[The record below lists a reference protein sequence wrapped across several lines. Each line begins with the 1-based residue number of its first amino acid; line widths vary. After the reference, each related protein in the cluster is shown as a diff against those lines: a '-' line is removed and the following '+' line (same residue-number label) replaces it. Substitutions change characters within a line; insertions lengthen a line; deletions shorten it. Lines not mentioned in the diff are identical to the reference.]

1 MEGARQ
7 TALAIPLA
15 TIIGLGLAHAGGISD
30 DVVKI
35 GVLTDM
41 SGQFS
46 HESGE
51 GSVTAIKM
59 AVEDFGGKV
68 LGKPVEVVV
77 ADHQNK
83 PDVASAIAR
92 KWYEVDKVDMIANLI
107 NSSIALGVSQI
118 AKEKDR
124 VAIVNGSGSSRLTND
139 GCTPNSIHYAYDTY
153 SLARGT
159 GAALM
164 KSGGTTWYFLTA
176 DYAFGHALEADTSAI
191 VKAMGG
197 QVVGSI
203 RYPIDALDQ
212 SSFLLQ
218 AQASHAKVVALA
230 GSGTVFV
237 NAVKSAH
244 EFGID
249 RSGQTLAGLLVWIT
263 DIKSLGLE
271 TAQGLVLT
279 NAFYWDR
286 DDETRAW
293 SKRFYERMKR
303 MPHMGDAGDYSSTMH
318 YLKAI
323 EAAGTD
329 DAKAVMAKMREY
341 ALGLAIDRSFVAVLP
356 LGGRHVNHL
365 WRLLTDLD
373 IPYATLLDLDR
384 GRAGGGWGRIKTACT
399 QLLENGVLPRA
410 LFGEQ
415 LHPDGPAGNLA
426 AFDRFD
432 AGDAN
437 SLDSWAKWLREFGVF
452 FCAPLDL
459 DYSMLRAFP
468 AAYQVVE
475 PGRQGPSIRGDPR
488 TAVLGDDGLPA
499 LYPADQDQL
508 LRWYRYLFLGRGKPS
523 THVRVLS
530 GMPVADLAADAP
542 EELSALLTAIIA
554 RLERPV
560 PAEA

>member
-51 GSVTAIKM
+51 GSVTAIKL

-249 RSGQTLAGLLVWIT
+249 RNGQTLAGLLVWIT

-329 DAKAVMAKMREY
+329 DAKAVMAKMRE
-341 ALGLAIDRSFVAVLP
+341 LP
-356 LGGRHVNHL
+356 INDFFAKNGRIREDGRMVHDMYVYEVKKPTESKGEWDYYKL
-365 WRLLTDLD
+365 REVIPGDQAFRPLTDS
-373 IPYATLLDLDR
+373 
-384 GRAGGGWGRIKTACT
+384 AC
-399 QLLENGVLPRA
+399 
-410 LFGEQ
+410 
-415 LHPDGPAGNLA
+415 
-426 AFDRFD
+426 
-432 AGDAN
+432 
-437 SLDSWAKWLREFGVF
+437 
-452 FCAPLDL
+452 PL
-459 DYSMLRAFP
+459 
-468 AAYQVVE
+468 VKK
-475 PGRQGPSIRGDPR
+475 G
-488 TAVLGDDGLPA
+488 
-499 LYPADQDQL
+499 
-508 LRWYRYLFLGRGKPS
+508 
-523 THVRVLS
+523 
-530 GMPVADLAADAP
+530 
-542 EELSALLTAIIA
+542 
-554 RLERPV
+554 
-560 PAEA
+560 